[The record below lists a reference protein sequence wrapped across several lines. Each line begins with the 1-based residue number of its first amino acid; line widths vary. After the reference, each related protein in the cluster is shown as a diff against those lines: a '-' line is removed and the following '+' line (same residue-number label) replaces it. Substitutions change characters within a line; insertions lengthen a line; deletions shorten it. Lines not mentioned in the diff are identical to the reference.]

1 MFSELLDA
9 VFAPLIASGL
19 FFSLTAISILLSFM
33 TTFFYRFLV
42 DQRVMKEVRHNME
55 HYRGL
60 AKVAENGKNMEK
72 MNENVSKMMELNRK
86 YFSLSMKP
94 MVLSL
99 VVFAVVFP
107 WMGVKFASV
116 FVNLPFSLPII
127 GERLGWFGW
136 YFLLAIPG
144 SVITR
149 KLLDVE

>member
-19 FFSLTAISILLSFM
+19 FFSLTVISILLSFM

-42 DQRVMKEVRHNME
+42 DQRSMKEVRHNME
-55 HYRGL
+55 HYREL
-60 AKVAENGKNMEK
+60 SKAAEKEKNMEK
-72 MNENVSKMMELNRK
+72 MNENVSKMMELNKK

-94 MVLSL
+94 MIASL
-99 VVFAVVFP
+99 AVFAFVFP
-107 WMGVKFASV
+107 WMGAKFAGVSA
-116 FVNLPFSLPII
+116 NLPFSLPVI
-127 GERLGWFGW
+127 GERLDWFGW

-144 SVITR
+144 SIITR